1 MRGMALRTNGP
12 APKRSNN
19 TLYVFLALVT
29 ISFSCLLFS
38 TRSFVIDVRD
48 VGFSLFSGIRG
59 VIQGVSTSVQKTIL
73 SVKEL
78 SRLKEEY
85 DQLVKQLERYE
96 ELARNAADIEQENI
110 NLKKQLNFSQNL
122 IFKHIPAQII
132 GKDPDNLFSSFV
144 IDKGIK
150 EGIKKNMAVIAFQ
163 DGTQGLVGLV
173 VQVGRHESMVM
184 PVYDYNSYVSARFA
198 QSLYEGIVS
207 GQGDSNG
214 PLVMKYIK
222 KRAKDEIQY
231 GDRVVTSG
239 LGGIYP
245 KGIEIGRVSKI
256 IFQEYETSLTVELE
270 PSIDFSRLEYVFVI
284 EKSNT
289 GADDE

>member
-284 EKSNT
+284 EKGNT

>member
-1 MRGMALRTNGP
+1 MALRTNGP

-59 VIQGVSTSVQKTIL
+59 AIQGVTTSVQKTIL

-85 DQLVKQLERYE
+85 DQLVKQLGRYE
-96 ELARNAADIEQENI
+96 ELARSAADIEQENI

-122 IFKHIPAQII
+122 VYKHIPAQII

-184 PVYDYNSYVSARFA
+184 PVYDNNSYVSARFA

-207 GQGDSNG
+207 GQGDSNS

-256 IFQEYETSLTVELE
+256 IFQEYETSLIVELE

>member
-1 MRGMALRTNGP
+1 MALRTNGP

-59 VIQGVSTSVQKTIL
+59 AIQEVTASVQKTVL

-85 DQLVKQLERYE
+85 DHLVKQLERYE
-96 ELARNAADIEQENI
+96 ELARSAADIEQENI
-110 NLKKQLNFSQNL
+110 NLKKQLSFSQNL
-122 IFKHIPAQII
+122 FYKHIPAQII

-270 PSIDFSRLEYVFVI
+270 PSIDFSRLEYIFVI
-284 EKSNT
+284 EKGNT

>member
-1 MRGMALRTNGP
+1 
-12 APKRSNN
+12 
-19 TLYVFLALVT
+19 VFLALVT

-59 VIQGVSTSVQKTIL
+59 AIQGVTTSVQKTIL

-85 DQLVKQLERYE
+85 DQLVKQLGRYE
-96 ELARNAADIEQENI
+96 ELARSAADIEQENI

-122 IFKHIPAQII
+122 VYKHIPAQII

>member
-1 MRGMALRTNGP
+1 MALRTNGP

-59 VIQGVSTSVQKTIL
+59 AIQEVTASVQKTVL

-85 DQLVKQLERYE
+85 DHLVKQLERYE
-96 ELARNAADIEQENI
+96 ELARSAADIEQENI
-110 NLKKQLNFSQNL
+110 NLKKQLSFSQNL
-122 IFKHIPAQII
+122 FYKHIPAQII

-207 GQGDSNG
+207 GQGDSNS

>member
-1 MRGMALRTNGP
+1 MALRTNGP

-59 VIQGVSTSVQKTIL
+59 AIQEVTASVQKTVL

-85 DQLVKQLERYE
+85 DHLVKQLERYE
-96 ELARNAADIEQENI
+96 ELARSAADIEQENI
-110 NLKKQLNFSQNL
+110 NLKKQLSFSQNL
-122 IFKHIPAQII
+122 FYKHIPAQII

>member
-1 MRGMALRTNGP
+1 MSGP
-12 APKRSNN
+12 SPRRSNN
-19 TLYVFLALVT
+19 TLYVFLALTT
-29 ISFSCLLFS
+29 IAFSSLLFS

-48 VGFSLFSGIRG
+48 VGFSLFSGLRG
-59 VIQGVSTSVQKTIL
+59 TIHGVTSSVQKTIL
-73 SVKEL
+73 SIEEL
-78 SRLKEEY
+78 RRLKQEY
-85 DQLVKQLERYE
+85 DQLSKQLERYE
-96 ELARNAADIEQENI
+96 QLARSAADIGQENI
-110 NLKKQLNFSQNL
+110 NLKKQLDFSQNL
-122 IFKHIPAQII
+122 VYKHIPAQII

-163 DGTQGLVGLV
+163 DGIQGLVGLV

-184 PVYDYNSYVSARFA
+184 PVYDANSFVSARFA

-207 GQGDSNG
+207 GQGDVNS
-214 PLVMKYIK
+214 PLIMKYIK

-231 GDRVVTSG
+231 GDRIVTSG
-239 LGGIYP
+239 LGGVYP

-270 PSIDFSRLEYVFVI
+270 SAIDFSRLEYVFVI

>member
-1 MRGMALRTNGP
+1 MPLPMNGP
-12 APKRSNN
+12 NPRRSNN
-19 TLYVFLALVT
+19 TLYVFIALVT
-29 ISFSCLLFS
+29 VSFSCLLFS

-48 VGFSLFSGIRG
+48 VGFSLFSGFRG
-59 VIQGVSTSVQKTIL
+59 VIHGITSSVQKTIL
-73 SVKEL
+73 SIEEL
-78 SRLKEEY
+78 RRLKQEY
-85 DQLVKQLERYE
+85 DQLTKQLERYE
-96 ELARNAADIEQENI
+96 QLARNAADIEQENI
-110 NLKKQLNFSQNL
+110 NLKKQLNFSQN
-122 IFKHIPAQII
+122 ITYKHIPAQII
-132 GKDPDNLFSSFV
+132 GKDPDNLFTSFV

-163 DGTQGLVGLV
+163 DGVQGLVGLV
-173 VQVGRHESMVM
+173 VQVGRHESMVL
-184 PVYDYNSYVSARFA
+184 PIYDANSFVSARFA

-207 GQGDSNG
+207 GQGDVNS
-214 PLVMKYIK
+214 PLIMKYIK

-231 GDRVVTSG
+231 GDRVLTSG
-239 LGGIYP
+239 LGGIFP

-270 PSIDFSRLEYVFVI
+270 SAIDFSRLEYVFVI

>member
-1 MRGMALRTNGP
+1 MALRMNGP
-12 APKRSNN
+12 SPKRSNN
-19 TLYVFLALVT
+19 TLYVFLALTT
-29 ISFSCLLFS
+29 IAFSCLLFS

-48 VGFSLFSGIRG
+48 VGFSLFSGLRG
-59 VIQGVSTSVQKTIL
+59 TIHGVTSSVQKTIL
-73 SVKEL
+73 SIEEL
-78 SRLKEEY
+78 RRLKQEY
-85 DQLVKQLERYE
+85 DQLSKQLERYE
-96 ELARNAADIEQENI
+96 QLARSAADIEQENI
-110 NLKKQLNFSQNL
+110 NLKKQLDFSQNL
-122 IFKHIPAQII
+122 VYKHIPAQII

-163 DGTQGLVGLV
+163 DGIQGLVGLV

-184 PVYDYNSYVSARFA
+184 PVYDANSFVSARFA
-198 QSLYEGIVS
+198 QSQYEGIVS
-207 GQGDSNG
+207 GQGDANS
-214 PLVMKYIK
+214 PLIMKYIK

-231 GDRVVTSG
+231 GDRIVTSG
-239 LGGIYP
+239 LGGVYP

-270 PSIDFSRLEYVFVI
+270 SAIDFSRLEYVFVI

>member
-1 MRGMALRTNGP
+1 MALRTNGP

-59 VIQGVSTSVQKTIL
+59 AIQEVTASVQKTVL

-96 ELARNAADIEQENI
+96 ELARSAADIEQENI
-110 NLKKQLNFSQNL
+110 NLKKQLSFSQNL
-122 IFKHIPAQII
+122 FYKHIPAQII

>member
-1 MRGMALRTNGP
+1 MALRTNGP

-59 VIQGVSTSVQKTIL
+59 AIQEVTASVQKTVL

-96 ELARNAADIEQENI
+96 ELARSAADIEQENI
-110 NLKKQLNFSQNL
+110 NLKKQLSFSQNL
-122 IFKHIPAQII
+122 FYKHIPAQII

-207 GQGDSNG
+207 GQGDSNS

>member
-1 MRGMALRTNGP
+1 MALRTNGP

-59 VIQGVSTSVQKTIL
+59 AIQGVSTSVQKTIL

-284 EKSNT
+284 EKGNT

>member
-1 MRGMALRTNGP
+1 MALRMNGP
-12 APKRSNN
+12 SPKRSNN
-19 TLYVFLALVT
+19 TLYVFLALTT
-29 ISFSCLLFS
+29 IAFSCLLFS

-48 VGFSLFSGIRG
+48 VGFSLFSGLRG
-59 VIQGVSTSVQKTIL
+59 AIHGVTSSVQKTIL
-73 SVKEL
+73 SIEEL
-78 SRLKEEY
+78 RRLKQEY
-85 DQLVKQLERYE
+85 DQLSKQLERYE
-96 ELARNAADIEQENI
+96 QLARSAADIEQENI
-110 NLKKQLNFSQNL
+110 NLKKQLDFSQNL
-122 IFKHIPAQII
+122 VYKHIPAQII

-163 DGTQGLVGLV
+163 DGIQGLVGLV

-184 PVYDYNSYVSARFA
+184 PVYDANSFVSARFA

-207 GQGDSNG
+207 GQGDANS
-214 PLVMKYIK
+214 PLIMKYIK

-231 GDRVVTSG
+231 GDRIVTSG
-239 LGGIYP
+239 LGGVYP

-270 PSIDFSRLEYVFVI
+270 SAIDFSRLEYVFVI

>member
-59 VIQGVSTSVQKTIL
+59 AIQGVSTSVQKTIL

-284 EKSNT
+284 EKGNT

>member
-1 MRGMALRTNGP
+1 MALRMNGP
-12 APKRSNN
+12 SPKRSNN
-19 TLYVFLALVT
+19 TLYVFLALTT
-29 ISFSCLLFS
+29 IAFSCLLFS

-48 VGFSLFSGIRG
+48 VGFSLFSGLRG
-59 VIQGVSTSVQKTIL
+59 TIHGVTSSVQKTIL
-73 SVKEL
+73 SIEEL
-78 SRLKEEY
+78 RRLKQEY
-85 DQLVKQLERYE
+85 DQLSKQLERYE
-96 ELARNAADIEQENI
+96 QLARSAADIEQENI
-110 NLKKQLNFSQNL
+110 NLKKQLDFSQNL
-122 IFKHIPAQII
+122 VYKHIPAQII

-163 DGTQGLVGLV
+163 DGIQGLVGLV

-184 PVYDYNSYVSARFA
+184 PVYDANSFVSARFA

-207 GQGDSNG
+207 GQGDANS
-214 PLVMKYIK
+214 PLIMKYIK

-231 GDRVVTSG
+231 GDRIVTSG
-239 LGGIYP
+239 LGGVYP

-270 PSIDFSRLEYVFVI
+270 SAIDFSRLEYVFVI

>member
-1 MRGMALRTNGP
+1 
-12 APKRSNN
+12 
-19 TLYVFLALVT
+19 
-29 ISFSCLLFS
+29 LLFS

-48 VGFSLFSGIRG
+48 VGFSLFSGLRG
-59 VIQGVSTSVQKTIL
+59 TIHGVTSSVQKTIL
-73 SVKEL
+73 SIEEL
-78 SRLKEEY
+78 RRLKQEY
-85 DQLVKQLERYE
+85 DQLSKQLERYE
-96 ELARNAADIEQENI
+96 QLARSAADIEQENI
-110 NLKKQLNFSQNL
+110 NLKKQLDFSQNL
-122 IFKHIPAQII
+122 VYKHIPAQII

-163 DGTQGLVGLV
+163 DGIQGLVGLV

-184 PVYDYNSYVSARFA
+184 PVYDANSFVSARFA

-207 GQGDSNG
+207 GQGDANS
-214 PLVMKYIK
+214 PLIMKYIK

-231 GDRVVTSG
+231 GDRIVTSG
-239 LGGIYP
+239 LGGVYP

-270 PSIDFSRLEYVFVI
+270 SAIDFSRLEYVFVI

>member
-1 MRGMALRTNGP
+1 MALRTNGP

-59 VIQGVSTSVQKTIL
+59 AIQEVTASVQKTVL

-85 DQLVKQLERYE
+85 DHLVKQLERYE
-96 ELARNAADIEQENI
+96 ELARSAADIEQENI
-110 NLKKQLNFSQNL
+110 NLKKQLSFSQNL
-122 IFKHIPAQII
+122 FYKHIPAQII

-207 GQGDSNG
+207 GQGDPNS
-214 PLVMKYIK
+214 PLAMKYIK

-284 EKSNT
+284 EKGNT

>member
-1 MRGMALRTNGP
+1 MALRTNGP